1 MRTYMLVLSLLG
13 VCAVGGVYM
22 FVSFDD
28 HVAKEVQRQQQ
39 ANERYFHYIDEPEPK
54 HAGFAAR

>member
-13 VCAVGGVYM
+13 TCVAGGVYVY
-22 FVSFDD
+22 VSFDD

-39 ANERYFHYIDEPEPK
+39 VNERYFNYIDEPDHK
-54 HAGFAAR
+54 HAGFTAR